1 MLLKSSDRLES
12 GNIELLIIGTMGALH
27 VGVVFPLP
35 LADAQEL
42 DSEEVKGSFLQP
54 SQLGQALPSE
64 LLPPIGLEEEL
75 MSKVFTIKDTE
86 PFQVLPSGHT
96 AWLLASVGNLSV
108 QIIESKTAGQPVEFP
123 APSGEE
129 EFIYVLR
136 GHVQYDDGRTAR
148 MGEAVYNPPDLS
160 SPSKY
165 SGQLL
170 RIAVFT
176 ESRGTQPRKD
186 LLGMVFNVDNVKSFY
201 DDKAMTTRRLWV
213 VTQNMSIVMN
223 ESQPGTRFVDT
234 GHPEKEII
242 YVIRGCL
249 EYDNGR
255 TVTDGEAVVNLPDKL
270 HPGRRCG
277 TAPTRSFEAKTPA
290 PERLLEMFEA

>member
-1 MLLKSSDRLES
+1 MGKGTVKVQALDKESLPVAMGKLKSPVDRLASEKIS
-12 GNIELLIIGTMGALH
+12 MPRKGIGFLLETFCHPLH
-27 VGVVFPLP
+27 YNP
-35 LADAQEL
+35 
-42 DSEEVKGSFLQP
+42 SKRRKGDKM
-54 SQLGQALPSE
+54 
-64 LLPPIGLEEEL
+64 EEEL